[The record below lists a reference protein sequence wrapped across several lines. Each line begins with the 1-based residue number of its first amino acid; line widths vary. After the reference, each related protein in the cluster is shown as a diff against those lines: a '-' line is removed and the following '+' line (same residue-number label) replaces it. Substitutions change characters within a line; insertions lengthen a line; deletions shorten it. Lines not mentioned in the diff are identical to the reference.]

1 MRLNIQLVYTAT
13 VLLLI
18 GSVSGFISPL
28 KQNRIL
34 KSHHSTKHQILKV
47 RGGDTSSTSSST
59 TALQMHLGPILKE
72 ALVSGNSLQGV
83 GALYALTS
91 LTVVPLTWYRTG
103 YSFSVGYG
111 FSIAVMAASILT
123 SFGYADG
130 IKNLDVASLSIP
142 SILAVTA
149 LLYGIRL
156 GLYIFVR
163 EKTVETKKKQFAEMD
178 KSPWY
183 KRTPLALSVSILY
196 AFLMTPVLVAMKTPV
211 ESGSVLQKVQ
221 KIFTGM
227 AACGMVLE
235 AVADQHKYEA
245 KRNGLKDTDKFV
257 GPTNWTYKLC
267 RHPNYLG
274 EIMHWTGIFGAGAVV
289 FGKDIVAWL
298 ASALGLVG
306 ILSIMFGAS
315 ARLDKKQAE
324 KYEGQPK
331 YDAWKGEVTSSVI
344 PFIK

>member
-1 MRLNIQLVYTAT
+1 
-13 VLLLI
+13 
-18 GSVSGFISPL
+18 
-28 KQNRIL
+28 
-34 KSHHSTKHQILKV
+34 
-47 RGGDTSSTSSST
+47 
-59 TALQMHLGPILKE
+59 
-72 ALVSGNSLQGV
+72 
-83 GALYALTS
+83 
-91 LTVVPLTWYRTG
+91 
-103 YSFSVGYG
+103 
-111 FSIAVMAASILT
+111 
-123 SFGYADG
+123 
-130 IKNLDVASLSIP
+130 
-142 SILAVTA
+142 
-149 LLYGIRL
+149 
-156 GLYIFVR
+156 
-163 EKTVETKKKQFAEMD
+163 MD

-183 KRTPLALSVSILY
+183 KRTPLALSVSVLY
-196 AFLMTPVLVAMKTPV
+196 AFMMTPVLVAMKTSV

-227 AACGMVLE
+227 AAFGMILE

-289 FGKDIVAWL
+289 FGKDIAAWL
-298 ASALGLVG
+298 ASGLGLLG

-315 ARLDKKQAE
+315 ARLDKKQAQ

-331 YDAWKGEVTSSVI
+331 YDEWKKEVTSSVI